1 MHPILARAGTTLY
14 SFGHFVPIKLHMAHR
29 DLRRDQRTA
38 CLGSLG
44 IIEVSW
50 MEAGAD
56 PRFARGR
63 CLDASVDGLRLEFPV
78 ALPVRATVTLRMTR
92 IDVSGSASVRHV
104 RRTGM
109 KFVIGFEF
117 SQHLRQQVARN
128 IMTLQ
133 PVSPPDPS

>member
-1 MHPILARAGTTLY
+1 
-14 SFGHFVPIKLHMAHR
+14 MAHR
-29 DLRRDQRTA
+29 DLRRDQRNA

-44 IIEVSW
+44 TIEVSW
-50 MEAGAD
+50 TEPGKD
-56 PRFARGR
+56 PLFARGR

-78 ALPVRATVTLRMTR
+78 ALPIRATVTLRMAR

-117 SQHLRQQVARN
+117 SQHLRLQVARK
-128 IMTLQ
+128 IVTLQ
-133 PVSPPDPS
+133 PVSTPDPS

>member
-1 MHPILARAGTTLY
+1 MHPILARAGTILY
-14 SFGHFVPIKLHMAHR
+14 SFGRFVPIKLHMAHR
-29 DLRRDQRTA
+29 DLRRDQRNA
-38 CLGSLG
+38 CLDSLG

-50 MEAGAD
+50 VAPDSD

-63 CLDASVDGLRLEFPV
+63 CLDASANGLRLEFPV
-78 ALPVRATVTLRMTR
+78 ALPVRTTVTLRMTR

-117 SQHLRQQVARN
+117 SQHLRRQVAQN
-128 IMTLQ
+128 IMALQ
-133 PVSPPDPS
+133 PVSPPASS